1 MGGGAYHRLE
11 NGSELEEWVRSHYQ
25 VFWEAGIDTDLIGMN
40 KALDGYHLVAAPLN
54 YMYKPGY
61 AERVR
66 EFVKKG
72 GIYVTTCFS
81 GLVDETDLCFLGHH
95 PLEDVLGIIPEET
108 DAPSPEFENSFLYK
122 EESYPAEYLCDL
134 VHAKEGT
141 EVISVYEKDF
151 YRGFPVVTKNCFG
164 AGKAYYLAAQFRSR
178 FSESFLQGSV
188 CGSRTFQRVWHRTAL
203 RRYCGRAAG

>member
-1 MGGGAYHRLE
+1 MCIRD
-11 NGSELEEWVRSHYQ
+11 S
-25 VFWEAGIDTDLIGMN
+25 
-40 KALDGYHLVAAPLN
+40 
-54 YMYKPGY
+54 

-122 EESYPAEYLCDL
+122 EESYPAEYLCCL
-134 VHAKEGT
+134 LYTSPLQEWNSKV
-141 EVISVYEKDF
+141 
-151 YRGFPVVTKNCFG
+151 
-164 AGKAYYLAAQFRSR
+164 
-178 FSESFLQGSV
+178 ESCHESGLPD
-188 CGSRTFQRVWHRTAL
+188 
-203 RRYCGRAAG
+203 